1 MGSQGQYFSE
11 KQLRRIRQLLSS
23 TDMTIKEIAER
34 MSCSRTTVVSI
45 NRRFQLRLYG
55 GKKTQWQTQLPGP
68 VNETLQP
75 RDGIPLGDGSPHEKC
90 SSAAG
95 RHETTADVSKSV
107 A

>member
-11 KQLRRIRQLLSS
+11 KQVRRITQLLSS

-34 MSCSRTTVVSI
+34 MACSRSIVASI
-45 NRRFQLRLYG
+45 NRKFQLRLYG
-55 GKKTQWQTQLPGP
+55 GKKTQWQTRLPGP
-68 VNETLQP
+68 VNETLQQ
-75 RDGIPLGDGSPHEKC
+75 RDRVPLGDGSSHEKC

-95 RHETTADVSKSV
+95 RHATTADVAKSV

>member
-1 MGSQGQYFSE
+1 M
-11 KQLRRIRQLLSS
+11 
-23 TDMTIKEIAER
+23 
-34 MSCSRTTVVSI
+34 
-45 NRRFQLRLYG
+45 G
-55 GKKTQWQTQLPGP
+55 GKKTQWQTRLPGP